1 MYTIDNRTKEKD
13 EAELLRD
20 KLNIMQA
27 FRDIFGVTT
36 FGYRDERG
44 APIMTATG
52 NVTEIG
58 SVWLIEDR
66 GGKFKRTFKDIEL
79 YKAGYSWRKPK
90 PLGEFSAMGY
100 GEVVYISQ
108 EVAGLTR
115 IHVHLKGETLLV
127 VDYNEPV
134 DIWEFSLHYQ
144 QALKEHTEDE
154 FHEQLNKD
162 KTFFKK

>member
-13 EAELLRD
+13 GAELMKD

-27 FRDIFGVTT
+27 FRDIFRVDD

-44 APIMTATG
+44 TPIITNQG
-52 NVTEIG
+52 NISNIG
-58 SVWLIEDR
+58 SIWLIEDR

-79 YKAGYSWRKPK
+79 YKSGFSFFKPK
-90 PLGEFSAMGY
+90 QLGEFCAMGY

-108 EVAGLTR
+108 TVGNVTR
-115 IHVHLKGETLLV
+115 VHVHLKGESLLIA
-127 VDYNEPV
+127 DFNEPI

-144 QALKEHTEDE
+144 QALKEHTESE
-154 FHEQLNKD
+154 FHEKLNKD
-162 KTFFKK
+162 KLFFKK